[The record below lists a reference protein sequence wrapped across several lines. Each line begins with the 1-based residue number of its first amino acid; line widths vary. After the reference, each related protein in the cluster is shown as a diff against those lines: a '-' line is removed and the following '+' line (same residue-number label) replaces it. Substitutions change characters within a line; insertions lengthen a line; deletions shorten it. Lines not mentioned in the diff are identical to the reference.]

1 MCVDLELF
9 KYWSLKGEKNAE
21 HWSFFVLAPNKNIN
35 LAENIDINHET
46 IKKNQITET
55 FLLNFTTEESIIGRF
70 HAVGGKSD

>member
-46 IKKNQITET
+46 IKKI
-55 FLLNFTTEESIIGRF
+55 
-70 HAVGGKSD
+70 KSLKHFF